1 MVSPTSVV
9 VATQHQV
16 SCELGGESVILG
28 LTRGV
33 YYGLGPV
40 GTTIWG
46 LLRTPRQVGEIRDAI
61 TSAFDVEAGQCER
74 DLVTFLNELAD
85 EGLIDV
91 SHGLD
96 S

>member
-1 MVSPTSVV
+1 MVLPTSVV

-16 SCELGGESVILG
+16 SCDLGGEGVILG

-33 YYGLGPV
+33 YYGLGTV
-40 GTTIWG
+40 GTTIWAF
-46 LLRTPRQVGEIRDAI
+46 LRTPREVGEIRDAI
-61 TSAFDVEAGQCER
+61 TSAFDVEVEQCER
-74 DLVTFLNELAD
+74 DLVAFLNELAD

-91 SHGLD
+91 SNGRD

>member
-9 VATQHQV
+9 VAAQNQV
-16 SCELGGESVILG
+16 SCDLGGEGVILG

-33 YYGLGPV
+33 YYGLGTV

-46 LLRTPRQVGEIRDAI
+46 LLRTPRQVGDIRDAI
-61 TSAFDVEAGQCER
+61 TSAFDVEVEQCEH
-74 DLVTFLNELAD
+74 DLVAFLNELAD

-91 SHGLD
+91 SNGRD